1 MQNLTPYL
9 PLLTSITSLC
19 TALVVAVIGFRFSR
33 SIEAGKVRAAYLNY
47 ALQKILDEYIKL
59 DPSINLPEAKD
70 GNWVTVI
77 QAKFYECRSCI
88 RRINP
93 LIPSESLRNLRLIEI
108 KFDDTVR
115 RGYNSNLRGEKPEP
129 VSAGEFASMLTDYIN
144 SSHEI
149 LRKQAESLRIR
160 LEAGESRMVHKS

>member
-59 DPSINLPEAKD
+59 DPSIN
-70 GNWVTVI
+70 VI
-77 QAKFYECRSCI
+77 AHPGVDHR
-88 RRINP
+88 
-93 LIPSESLRNLRLIEI
+93 
-108 KFDDTVR
+108 VR
-115 RGYNSNLRGEKPEP
+115 RHLFGLVALPGR
-129 VSAGEFASMLTDYIN
+129 
-144 SSHEI
+144 H
-149 LRKQAESLRIR
+149 
-160 LEAGESRMVHKS
+160 